1 MNVQHGVPRVAVGEK
16 TEASRRKE
24 LKQIEAYQGLVDN
37 VQAKVIILS
46 LIISHVTNI

>member
-24 LKQIEAYQGLVDN
+24 LKQIEAYQSLVDN

-46 LIISHVTNI
+46 LIFSYIPDL